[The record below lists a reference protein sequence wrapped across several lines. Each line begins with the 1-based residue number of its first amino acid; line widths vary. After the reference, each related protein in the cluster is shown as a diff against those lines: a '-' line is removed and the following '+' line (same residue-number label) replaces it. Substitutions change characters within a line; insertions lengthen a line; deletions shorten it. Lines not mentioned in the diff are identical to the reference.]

1 MMNTNYAFAELK
13 QKIYPFIHNIF
24 STPQGPG
31 YTKDLIMTCP
41 CILTSGVCVF
51 FTLVPDLNDNYQ
63 VPETVTNKIANT
75 WGVTTMELQEMA
87 FHNLELLPM
96 RLKKVENQNF
106 YYLDT
111 SSDVFPNVECSRFL
125 SRKSMEQAKEAL
137 GENFFIFPV
146 SAWRSYLI
154 GEKEAGKATPDT
166 LLTYMLAKGGMP
178 KDVLLRH
185 GYLYRDG
192 RLSIAELSA
201 SRDRSKKVEPFR
213 KTR

>member
-1 MMNTNYAFAELK
+1 MNTKIYAFAEH
-13 QKIYPFIHNIF
+13 IYPFIHNTF

-31 YTKDLIMTCP
+31 HTKDLIMTCP

-63 VPETVTNKIANT
+63 VPETVTNKIADT
-75 WGVTTMELQEMA
+75 WGVTTMELQEAA
-87 FHNLELLPM
+87 FHNLEQLPL
-96 RLKKVENQNF
+96 RLNKVENQNF

-111 SSDVFPNVECSRFL
+111 SSDIFPNVESCRFL
-125 SRKSMEQAKEAL
+125 SKKSMEQAKEIL
-137 GENFFIFPV
+137 GGNFYIFPV
-146 SAWRSYLI
+146 SVWKSYLI
-154 GEKEAGKATPDT
+154 GEKEAGEMDPST

-192 RLSIAELSA
+192 GLSIAELSA